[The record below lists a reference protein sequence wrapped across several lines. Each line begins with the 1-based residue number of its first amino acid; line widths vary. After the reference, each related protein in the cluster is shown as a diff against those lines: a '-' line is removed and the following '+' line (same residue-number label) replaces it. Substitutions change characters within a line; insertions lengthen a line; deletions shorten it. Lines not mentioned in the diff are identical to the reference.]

1 MILPTSSCPRT
12 FQVFKTLRHSLELRL
27 LLRAVGVVS
36 SPPEKMQQVNSMK
49 NVGTASTD
57 AGLVAVCLAVGDL
70 YVAEERR
77 SENTLRIDFG

>member
-1 MILPTSSCPRT
+1 
-12 FQVFKTLRHSLELRL
+12 
-27 LLRAVGVVS
+27 
-36 SPPEKMQQVNSMK
+36 MK